1 MCNTQYRGRDS
12 FGFDFCPSFHL
23 LSPGEKNQKRPKMT
37 MMKKTRMRPLSWGC
51 CGWTGRTP
59 KGVTG
64 MIVLGFLFCFFLV
77 VVKMM
82 NDDDA
87 QFMYLVQWLR
97 VVICDTAR
105 LRLSNKWSQKAFWAK
120 SHGFQWWLFLG
131 FRFWKII
138 LSIMTM
144 GLKISKT
151 LTFIVS
157 CRCCCHTFWLQAR
170 HSKQLG
176 WLFWFP
182 WWIGTST
189 TEPGDCNDVM
199 MMVKI

>member
-1 MCNTQYRGRDS
+1 
-12 FGFDFCPSFHL
+12 
-23 LSPGEKNQKRPKMT
+23 MT
-37 MMKKTRMRPLSWGC
+37 MMKKTWMRPLSWGC

-131 FRFWKII
+131 FRENYFVNNDNGLENQQDLDFYCKLPPLLSHFLASGATFQATGVII
-138 LSIMTM
+138 LISMMNWNFYNRTG
-144 GLKISKT
+144 GL
-151 LTFIVS
+151 
-157 CRCCCHTFWLQAR
+157 
-170 HSKQLG
+170 
-176 WLFWFP
+176 
-182 WWIGTST
+182 
-189 TEPGDCNDVM
+189 
-199 MMVKI
+199 